1 MKKVMSI
8 IALALALTM
17 MMSVAAFAAD
27 GFVVD
32 TTVSNVTATAAGDDI
47 TVTIADAVDGAYYG
61 VLLTG
66 EVAEGSYPTDE
77 TPIYYIN
84 QETAPAGFAVKPI
97 VPEETTPMTLF
108 VSTNAA
114 GVDLVRIPVSYVIE
128 PEVTGPAVT
137 FMNGTETVA
146 TLTAAEGAVVAPAGS
161 ANVPTPGEGALIS
174 RYEFV
179 GWTDAD
185 GTVTYAAGDSIPAT
199 AEMTLYAKYQMY
211 DKEKNCV
218 MVWGDYTGDGK
229 VLMPDMTQIINF
241 FKNKSACTRRDLVGK
256 KLDAD
261 HMTTVF
267 GDVVVTGTVIMP
279 DMTQMI
285 NFFKNKSICTVKDA
299 LGTPIYFVNK

>member
-1 MKKVMSI
+1 MTLYLS
-8 IALALALTM
+8 
-17 MMSVAAFAAD
+17 
-27 GFVVD
+27 
-32 TTVSNVTATAAGDDI
+32 SNVASDK
-47 TVTIADAVDGAYYG
+47 
-61 VLLTG
+61 L
-66 EVAEGSYPTDE
+66 VA
-77 TPIYYIN
+77 
-84 QETAPAGFAVKPI
+84 
-97 VPEETTPMTLF
+97 
-108 VSTNAA
+108 
-114 GVDLVRIPVSYVIE
+114 IPVAYGE
-128 PEVTGPAVT
+128 EVVVPAGPAVT
-137 FMNGTETVA
+137 FMNGAEKVA
-146 TLTAAEGAVVAPAGS
+146 TLNAVDGAVVAPA
-161 ANVPTPGEGALIS
+161 APTAPTPGEGALIS

-185 GTVTYAAGDSIPAT
+185 ATATYEAGASIPAT